1 MSTKNKNIV
10 FGLSGSIAC
19 FKACQAISILAQ
31 KGFNIQ
37 TMVTESALKFIG
49 KATLE
54 GLSGNRVL
62 CDMYEEGHQMQ
73 HIDIIHNMGVF
84 VICPATASIIN
95 KLATGICDNLL
106 VSSFVANNFKKPTVI
121 FPAMNT
127 EMLNYPATKKS
138 LEVLSKWGTRIEHGD
153 SGHLACGMY
162 GLGRIS
168 EPEEISKIIE
178 YEYTNNSR
186 SN

>member
-1 MSTKNKNIV
+1 MSTENKNII

-19 FKACQAISILAQ
+19 FKACQAISMLTQ

-37 TMVTESALKFIG
+37 TMVTKSTLKFVG

-54 GLSGNRVL
+54 GLTGNRVL
-62 CDMYEEGHQMQ
+62 CDMYEEGYQMQ
-73 HIDIIHNMGVF
+73 HIDILHSMSVF

-95 KLATGICDNLL
+95 KLASGICDNLL
-106 VSSFVANNFKKPTVI
+106 VSTFVANNFKKPTLI

-127 EMLNYPATKKS
+127 DMLNYPATKKS
-138 LEVLSKWGTRIEHGD
+138 LEILSKWGTKITQGE
-153 SGHLACGMY
+153 SGHLACGQY

-168 EPEEISKIIE
+168 EPEEITKIILKVFK
-178 YEYTNNSR
+178 
-186 SN
+186 